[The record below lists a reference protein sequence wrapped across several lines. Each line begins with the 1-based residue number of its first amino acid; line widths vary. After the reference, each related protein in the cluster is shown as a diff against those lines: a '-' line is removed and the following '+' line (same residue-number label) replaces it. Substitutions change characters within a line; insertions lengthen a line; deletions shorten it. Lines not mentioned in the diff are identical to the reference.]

1 MAYRF
6 SLLAP
11 GQNPRRSKY
20 QRRYIMP
27 VIAAV
32 VKCKKC
38 GFEVRSDWKFCP
50 NCGDKIVCT
59 GKYEACAK
67 K

>member
-1 MAYRF
+1 MAGSYLF
-6 SLLAP
+6 PAP
-11 GQNPRRSKY
+11 GQKRNSSKF
-20 QRRYIMP
+20 QRRHEMP

-32 VKCKKC
+32 VKCKRC

-50 NCGDKIVCT
+50 SCGDKIVCT
-59 GKYEACAK
+59 GKYKVCAK

>member
-1 MAYRF
+1 
-6 SLLAP
+6 
-11 GQNPRRSKY
+11 
-20 QRRYIMP
+20 MP

-50 NCGDKIVCT
+50 KCGDKIVCP
-59 GKYEACAK
+59 KKHEACAK